1 MMSLSLTSTVLG
13 LPLQT
18 LSVGEG
24 DDVRRRVHTALCTAA
39 PHALH
44 GLTGAVGTAGAQRAG
59 RLTGTSTLTLRIP

>member
-1 MMSLSLTSTVLG
+1 MSLRLTDTVLG

-24 DDVRRRVHTALCTAA
+24 DDVGRGVDAALCTAA

-44 GLTGAVGTAGAQRAG
+44 GLTGAVGAAGAQRAG
-59 RLTGTSTLTLRIP
+59 GLTRTSTLTLWTP